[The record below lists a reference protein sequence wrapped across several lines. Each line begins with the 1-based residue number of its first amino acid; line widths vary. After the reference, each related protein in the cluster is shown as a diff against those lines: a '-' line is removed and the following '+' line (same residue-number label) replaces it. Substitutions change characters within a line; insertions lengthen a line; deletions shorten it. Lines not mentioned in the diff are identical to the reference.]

1 MKITLWL
8 LAAFLLA
15 VIAHNAIYAVFGVEE
30 PVFFITALIV
40 VVLFIASLIY
50 NTIKIIKSRPRKNNS

>member
-8 LAAFLLA
+8 LVAFFLA

-30 PVFFITALIV
+30 PIFFFTALIV

-50 NTIKIIKSRPRKNNS
+50 NTIKIIKSKTSKKV